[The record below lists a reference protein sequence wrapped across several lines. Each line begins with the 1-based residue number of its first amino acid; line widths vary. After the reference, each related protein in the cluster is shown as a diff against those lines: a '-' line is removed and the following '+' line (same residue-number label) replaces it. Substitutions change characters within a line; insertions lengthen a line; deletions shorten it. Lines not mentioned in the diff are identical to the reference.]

1 MERFA
6 DLIQRGVR
14 EGYSDIHITGG
25 HPVVFRRNGVI
36 HFDKRLQWQPLE
48 VDQLVQTLLTRRE
61 LETLQA
67 RLSVDLARSIG
78 AVRIRANVFSTMR
91 GLSLAVRLLP
101 GQPPELARLNLY
113 PAFAEF
119 CRLSAGLVL
128 ICGATGSGKSTT
140 IAAMVEEI
148 NRTRGLHIVTLE
160 APIEFRFF
168 SRKSFVEQRELG
180 THFPSYDQGL
190 LDVLREAP
198 DVIVVGELRE
208 AETIRLTIN
217 AAEAGHLVI
226 ASLHASNCEDA
237 LYRLTNAFPGDMQN
251 LIRHQLA
258 STIAALIIQKL
269 ITVPTVGFRLP
280 LLSVMKGIPAV
291 RSLIRENRL
300 AQIESILQTGS
311 QEGMYSQDK
320 YFESF
325 IARQKQFTPPQ
336 EALRPSSEASPE
348 SPYQSALVPDLP
360 RRRAADRQALEST
373 GAPERETAPNYGR
386 RYYDRPPSYE
396 IKEEVAMNELI
407 EELKRAKHPDG
418 ES

>member
-6 DLIQRGVR
+6 ELIQRGMR

-36 HFDKRLQWQPLE
+36 QFDKRLQWQPIE
-48 VDQLVQTLLTRRE
+48 VDQLVQQLLTRRE
-61 LETLQA
+61 LETLKA
-67 RLSVDLARSIG
+67 RLSVDLARSVG
-78 AVRIRANVFSTMR
+78 AVRIRANVFSTIR

-101 GQPPELARLNLY
+101 GQAPELGRLNLY

-119 CRLSAGLVL
+119 CRLSSGLVL

-140 IAAMVEEI
+140 IAAMLEEI
-148 NRTRGLHIVTLE
+148 NRSRGLHIVTLE
-160 APIEFRFF
+160 APIEYRFF

-217 AAEAGHLVI
+217 AAEAGHLVV
-226 ASLHASNCEDA
+226 ASLHASSCEDA
-237 LYRLTNAFPGDMQN
+237 LYRLANAFPSEMQN

-258 STIAALIIQKL
+258 STLSVLVIQQLIS
-269 ITVPTVGFRLP
+269 VPHVGFRVP
-280 LLSVMKGIPAV
+280 LLAVLKAVPAV
-291 RSLIRENRL
+291 RSMIRENRL
-300 AQIESILQTGS
+300 AQIESTLQTGS
-311 QEGMYSQDK
+311 QEGMYSPEK
-320 YFESF
+320 YYESF
-325 IARQKQFTPPQ
+325 IARQTKFTPPQ
-336 EALRPSSEASPE
+336 ETLRPSSEASPE
-348 SPYQSALVPDLP
+348 SPYQSDLAPDLP
-360 RRRAADRQALEST
+360 RRRAADRQSLET
-373 GAPERETAPNYGR
+373 LGAAEQESAPFYGR
-386 RYYDRPPSYE
+386 RYSDRPPSYE

-407 EELKRAKHPDG
+407 EELKRTEHPR
-418 ES
+418 EKK